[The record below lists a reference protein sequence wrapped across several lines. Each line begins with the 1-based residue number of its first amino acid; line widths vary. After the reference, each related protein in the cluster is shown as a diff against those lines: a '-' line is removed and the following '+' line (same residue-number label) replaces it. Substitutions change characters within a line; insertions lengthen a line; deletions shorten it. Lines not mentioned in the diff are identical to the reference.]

1 MGLENIVLSEISQT
15 KTNTVWDHL
24 NLESKKIIQ
33 TNVHSKIETDTL
45 MKKTSQW
52 LQVRNSGYKWGKERE
67 EGYGIKRNKLLCI
80 K

>member
-1 MGLENIVLSEISQT
+1 MGLENIVLSDISQT
-15 KTNTVWDHL
+15 KTNTVWDYL

-52 LQVRNSGYKWGKERE
+52 LLVGKRK
-67 EGYGIKRNKLLCI
+67 GGGLWD
-80 K
+80 